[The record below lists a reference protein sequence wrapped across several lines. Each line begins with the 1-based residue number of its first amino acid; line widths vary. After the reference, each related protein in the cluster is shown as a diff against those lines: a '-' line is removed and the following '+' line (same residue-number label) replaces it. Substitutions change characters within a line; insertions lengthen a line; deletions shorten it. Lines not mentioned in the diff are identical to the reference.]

1 MSVIET
7 IKQRI
12 LELDAG
18 PFQNMCNAFL
28 SKEGYGTMMSL
39 GSQAGTQKTTKGTPD
54 TYFVA
59 KDGRYIFVEY
69 TTQQS
74 GIAGK
79 IQSDIQK
86 CFDTEKTKVP
96 LKIGRAHV

>member
-28 SKEGYGTMMSL
+28 SKEGYGTMISL

-59 KDGRYIFVEY
+59 KDGRYVFVEY
-69 TTQQS
+69 AVTGWCGSPSPEADLQQTLPNHIPS
-74 GIAGK
+74 GFCSTLSK
-79 IQSDIQK
+79 
-86 CFDTEKTKVP
+86 
-96 LKIGRAHV
+96 